1 MTFMF
6 HEDMMT
12 DALEANGWL
21 NVWDIYWVQ
30 DAGGW
35 IGLTTEDAFVV
46 LLREKNLL
54 PPRAS
59 TLDKGAD
66 HKGR

>member
-1 MTFMF
+1 
-6 HEDMMT
+6 
-12 DALEANGWL
+12 
-21 NVWDIYWVQ
+21 VQ

-59 TLDKGAD
+59 TLDMGAD